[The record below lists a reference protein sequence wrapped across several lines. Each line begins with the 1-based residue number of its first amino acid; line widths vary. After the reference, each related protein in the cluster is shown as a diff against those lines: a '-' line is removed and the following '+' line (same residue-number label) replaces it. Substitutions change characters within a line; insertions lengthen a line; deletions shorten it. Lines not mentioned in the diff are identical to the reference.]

1 MMMRFLACFFLFCTL
16 LWTHPLWSQDTTLTA
31 DEMIQ
36 MNKQIIEQDEE
47 QSSSETTEESY
58 ETANSTEAVSPSDSI
73 YVRKI
78 SDDSWSSITRD
89 KDFIYTVQKPKPP
102 KKLPNLSWLIQLFHL
117 LKYFLYALIG
127 AVVIYIIYYIL
138 TNSEFGYFKKGKP
151 AEEIP
156 SGTYE
161 DEYTYNEWDKALQDA
176 IAQGN
181 YRLAVRILYLQSL
194 QKLHLAQHIAYQQE
208 KTNWDYVHQLQN
220 TSLQPSFIQLTK
232 YFDYIWYGH
241 FSINEA
247 RFRELQEQFK
257 QFQDVL

>member
-1 MMMRFLACFFLFCTL
+1 MMKRFLACFFMFCSL
-16 LWTHPLWSQDTTLTA
+16 QWAQALWAQDTTMTA
-31 DEMIQ
+31 DDMIQ
-36 MNKQIIEQDEE
+36 MNQQIIENE
-47 QSSSETTEESY
+47 QEPTATETT
-58 ETANSTEAVSPSDSI
+58 TSTEEATTSDSI
-73 YVRKI
+73 YVRNI
-78 SDDSWSSITRD
+78 SNDTWSSISSD
-89 KDFIYTVQKPKPP
+89 KDFIYTVKKQKAP
-102 KKLPNLSWLIQLFHL
+102 KKLPNLSWLVQLFHV
-117 LKYFLYALIG
+117 LKYFLYALIA

-138 TNSEFGYFKKGKP
+138 TNSEFSYFKKGKP

-161 DEYTYNEWDKALQDA
+161 DVYTYNEWDKALQDA

-208 KTNWDYVHQLQN
+208 KTNWDYVNQLQN

-257 QFQDVL
+257 QFQNVL